1 LISSIAAPAFLWW
14 RGDIALAVLFAGLS
28 LLLWL
33 MHSGNI
39 ARLTQGRE
47 SKIGA
52 GSTAANNP

>member
-1 LISSIAAPAFLWW
+1 
-14 RGDIALAVLFAGLS
+14 
-28 LLLWL
+28 LWL

-52 GSTAANNP
+52 GSAAANNP